1 MLKRN
6 RLMPTYKIKYSEQK
20 DHCCPPSS
28 YRQVNDI
35 IIEAENKE
43 SAVAQLKGK
52 NIEVKEIN

>member
-1 MLKRN
+1 
-6 RLMPTYKIKYSEQK
+6 MPTYKIKYSEQK
-20 DHCCPPSS
+20 DYCCPPSS